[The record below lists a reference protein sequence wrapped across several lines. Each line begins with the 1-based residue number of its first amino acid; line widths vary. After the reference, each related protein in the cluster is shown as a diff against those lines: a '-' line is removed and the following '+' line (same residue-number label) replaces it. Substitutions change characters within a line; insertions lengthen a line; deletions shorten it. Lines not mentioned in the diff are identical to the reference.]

1 MTTLQRVQECI
12 NESAGVTLEDITPE
26 SHLYD
31 DLGLDS
37 LDAAELMMDLEA
49 EFDTDIPDSVAE
61 DFRTV
66 QDIVSYLREVGV

>member
-1 MTTLQRVQECI
+1 MTTLQRITDCI
-12 NESAGVTLEDITPE
+12 HESTGAPKEEITPDA
-26 SHLYD
+26 HLYD

-61 DFRTV
+61 EFRTV
-66 QDIVSYLREVGV
+66 QDIISYIQEVGV